1 MLIQFINTT
10 FHYEA
15 NKLLKGDTNVEWILL
30 VSELPIFK
38 FSFTIFTQNLYF
50 NTLREI
56 MQSIISKISQNRKE

>member
-1 MLIQFINTT
+1 
-10 FHYEA
+10 
-15 NKLLKGDTNVEWILL
+15 LKGDTNVEWILL

-56 MQSIISKISQNRKE
+56 MLSIISKISQKRKE